1 MPGAAAALRRQARR
15 LFRCLAPQPSI
26 ELSGDWT
33 QVEVIRL
40 STEGGGLGFGI
51 VGGTSTG
58 VVVKTILPGSPADR
72 DRRLRPGDHV
82 LQIGNVS
89 THGMSSQQVATI
101 LRQQD
106 SVVEM
111 IVGRPINYADRPPD
125 SSECWTMSTRA
136 ALCAASLEE
145 HIQRFTNSSLSAQVT
160 PSTISPSVSQD
171 ETKEVVGARTS
182 GGHEISPPSSTAH
195 DRSAAA
201 FADAAAPGEPETSGE
216 PAGHVE
222 GAADADATAAA
233 AASTKAESAASPVA
247 SRSGSEKI

>member
-15 LFRCLAPQPSI
+15 LFRGCLAPQPSV
-26 ELSGDWT
+26 EVWLSGDWT

-125 SSECWTMSTRA
+125 SSGQY
-136 ALCAASLEE
+136 LY
-145 HIQRFTNSSLSAQVT
+145 
-160 PSTISPSVSQD
+160 
-171 ETKEVVGARTS
+171 
-182 GGHEISPPSSTAH
+182 
-195 DRSAAA
+195 
-201 FADAAAPGEPETSGE
+201 
-216 PAGHVE
+216 
-222 GAADADATAAA
+222 
-233 AASTKAESAASPVA
+233 
-247 SRSGSEKI
+247 